1 MPQEANIYLG
11 MCGIDCDLGKILSFL
26 WVSTVPSINF
36 EIFQM
41 LTFFVFF
48 QKLEVARTID
58 NIYKIKNS
66 GLHPAGGI
74 SFFDTKSSRFK
85 LNVEQTANNNLAII
99 TLKEAERATWIVR
112 F

>member
-1 MPQEANIYLG
+1 
-11 MCGIDCDLGKILSFL
+11 
-26 WVSTVPSINF
+26 
-36 EIFQM
+36 M

-48 QKLEVARTID
+48 QKIEIARTID